1 MQEKTAERISLK
13 LFSLLKIP
21 HNINSVN
28 QSFLLIEGIEDTS
41 IEKIQRFFIDE
52 LNIHPAASIIAL
64 GLSNGEYREAQ
75 RLEDGTIR
83 VGEKGKKT
91 KGSLE
96 LWSIDKTYLKY
107 KKMQVVEHYDPTK
120 RPWYLSSIKK
130 GGPAWSEVYLYSS
143 NQLPAISG
151 NQPLLDKEGNIKGVL
166 VTTISLKAL
175 STFITE
181 TNMSPNS
188 RILIMEPSGLLIAA
202 SGNIPLLT
210 VSGERIDGE
219 HTSDLFINEAV
230 KEFKNTGSNVFS
242 IKAGGNIFKVKTVS
256 FSGPFELLWDILI
269 ITPET
274 DFTKNLDKFAYR
286 DIIFFSSILFFAFF
300 SAYSISKKIAKP
312 ITLLAKQIST
322 ITYNSAMLNS
332 SKVPPS
338 IKYTSTEIET
348 LSNNFETMMQR
359 VSSAFRELE
368 KSQTEYKNLV
378 ENINSIVMKITPD
391 GTITYCNPYGL
402 QFYGYKKQELIGNT
416 VQNTV
421 LNIKESRNQRIL
433 EEILDQDSE
442 YWNSENKNVTRDG
455 REVWILW
462 SNRLILDEKG
472 NTIELL
478 SIGQDIT
485 TRKETENKLETS
497 LKEKKILL
505 SEIHHRVKN
514 NLQIVISLVNLQ
526 LNDISDNTITKAL
539 QVIKTRIQSMALVH
553 EMLYSTTSF
562 SAIDLKTYIQT
573 LANDIIQ
580 TFNTEGKNID
590 LVITADSISLDIEQ
604 AITVGLLLNEI
615 ISNAVKYAF
624 KGRTSGKI
632 EILILKQA
640 DNQIMIKVS
649 DNGIG
654 LSYSNTQGTGLGTIL
669 IDALADQLGT
679 TVEKHE
685 ENGTSFRFVFRI
697 NGNNV

>member
-1 MQEKTAERISLK
+1 
-13 LFSLLKIP
+13 
-21 HNINSVN
+21 
-28 QSFLLIEGIEDTS
+28 
-41 IEKIQRFFIDE
+41 
-52 LNIHPAASIIAL
+52 
-64 GLSNGEYREAQ
+64 
-75 RLEDGTIR
+75 
-83 VGEKGKKT
+83 
-91 KGSLE
+91 
-96 LWSIDKTYLKY
+96 
-107 KKMQVVEHYDPTK
+107 
-120 RPWYLSSIKK
+120 
-130 GGPAWSEVYLYSS
+130 
-143 NQLPAISG
+143 
-151 NQPLLDKEGNIKGVL
+151 
-166 VTTISLKAL
+166 
-175 STFITE
+175 
-181 TNMSPNS
+181 
-188 RILIMEPSGLLIAA
+188 
-202 SGNIPLLT
+202 
-210 VSGERIDGE
+210 
-219 HTSDLFINEAV
+219 
-230 KEFKNTGSNVFS
+230 
-242 IKAGGNIFKVKTVS
+242 
-256 FSGPFELLWDILI
+256 
-269 ITPET
+269 
-274 DFTKNLDKFAYR
+274 
-286 DIIFFSSILFFAFF
+286 
-300 SAYSISKKIAKP
+300 
-312 ITLLAKQIST
+312 
-322 ITYNSAMLNS
+322 
-332 SKVPPS
+332 
-338 IKYTSTEIET
+338 
-348 LSNNFETMMQR
+348 
-359 VSSAFRELE
+359 
-368 KSQTEYKNLV
+368 
-378 ENINSIVMKITPD
+378 MKITPD

-421 LNIKESRNQRIL
+421 LNIEESRNQRIL

-539 QVIKTRIQSMALVH
+539 QVIKTKIQSMALVH

-573 LANDIIQ
+573 LTNDIIQ

-624 KGRTSGKI
+624 KGRISGKI

-649 DNGIG
+649 DDGIG